1 MDPFSRT
8 ANIITPV
15 LFEVSNFVISK
26 APEFLFSDET
36 HPNLV
41 SLKAGTI
48 VLNNEFPSTS
58 QDKQP
63 VKNYLLIFA
72 KCN

>member
-1 MDPFSRT
+1 M
-8 ANIITPV
+8 
-15 LFEVSNFVISK
+15 SNFLISK

-48 VLNNEFPSTS
+48 VLNNQYSS
-58 QDKQP
+58 NSVDKQP